1 MLFLLVP
8 ITGCTEQTTSTATQT
23 ASAAATKS
31 ADAGDLTLALRSM
44 RQLAE
49 GSDVQAAQR
58 TIFYLNQWL
67 SSDEDAYT
75 AWQPDRMLETLP
87 RAFRKVEGLA
97 DLDDSQF
104 NGQSDVPFLD
114 DISYLQQN
122 LWLRDIAQRAARQ
135 TGDSNLQAW
144 LKEIE
149 TTVGIPEAE
158 QLAAAERLLDW
169 TTRNIQL
176 DPLPAVPRDPLA
188 TAGAGETIMPSARG
202 EVGPGYAHLPIETLL
217 YGHGDAQE
225 RARIFILLCRQLG
238 IDAVMLGFREERSVV
253 PRGWIPAALV
263 GGKLYLFET
272 ALGLPIPGP
281 DGKGIATLAEVKK
294 QPEILRQLDVSGL
307 PPYPISEKDFKSG
320 EVAMIDAEPAA
331 LSRRMQL
338 LQAAMPANS
347 RLALAVLP
355 SRLDP
360 LLRKANVS
368 GVSLWNV
375 PFDAILYRIG
385 RQALAAKDPNVA
397 KEFRRQDI
405 IFSPSRPLV
414 KARNLHLQ
422 GRYEN
427 EDQKF
432 GARALYLQCRPP
444 NREIEAIR
452 TNEGYRKA
460 IGLQQT
466 LPENPNQRDA
476 LLAFYIDIA
485 YHGKFDATYW
495 LGLTY
500 YEAGKPGAAIEWL
513 KRTVEDVPTS
523 TWVAGG
529 RYNLARCYEQ
539 LGQPDVARQWLES
552 DKDSPQRHGNLLRAK
567 RLVKG
572 AGSTTA
578 SADAGTK

>member
-1 MLFLLVP
+1 MRAVRRGAAGAGLLAAILLVGAV
-8 ITGCTEQTTSTATQT
+8 GCIDQSTSSATATTSTV
-23 ASAAATKS
+23 ATKS
-31 ADAGDLTLALRSM
+31 ADASDLTLALRSM

-49 GSDVQAAQR
+49 GSDTQAAQR

-67 SSDEDAYT
+67 SSDPANR
-75 AWQPDRMLETLP
+75 AGWQPDRMLETLP
-87 RAFRKVEGLA
+87 RAFRRVEGLA
-97 DLDDSQF
+97 DLDESQF
-104 NGQSDVPFLD
+104 NGQSDVAFLD

-122 LWLRDIAQRAARQ
+122 LWLRDIAQRARRQ
-135 TGDSNLQAW
+135 TCASDPQPW

-149 TTVGIPEAE
+149 TSVGIPESE
-158 QLAAAERLLDW
+158 QLAAAEKLLDW

-176 DPLPAVPRDPLA
+176 DALPPVPRDPLA
-188 TAGAGETIMPSARG
+188 TAGAGETVMPSARG
-202 EVGPGYAHLPIETLL
+202 EVGPGYAHLPIEILL

-225 RARIFILLCRQLG
+225 RARIFILLCRQVG
-238 IDAVMLGFREERSVV
+238 IDAVMLGFPEEQSTVR
-253 PRGWIPAALV
+253 RGWLPAALV

-272 ALGLPIPGP
+272 SLGLPVPGP
-281 DGKGIATLAEVKK
+281 EGKGIATLDQVSKDK
-294 QPEILRQLDVSGL
+294 EILRQLDVSGL
-307 PPYPISEKDFKSG
+307 PPYPISDKDFKLG
-320 EVAMIDAEPAA
+320 VMAMIDAEPAA

-338 LQAAMPANS
+338 LQAAMPANT
-347 RLALAVLP
+347 RMALTVLA

-385 RQALAAKDPNVA
+385 RQMKAASDPNVA
-397 KEFRRQDI
+397 KEFQRQGVV
-405 IFSPSRPLV
+405 FSPGRPLV

-466 LPENPNQRDA
+466 LPENPVQRDA
-476 LLAFYIDIA
+476 LLGFYIDIA
-485 YHGKFDATYW
+485 YEGKFDATYW

-500 YEAGKPGAAIEWL
+500 YDAGKP
-513 KRTVEDVPTS
+513 
-523 TWVAGG
+523 
-529 RYNLARCYEQ
+529 ARRSN
-539 LGQPDVARQWLES
+539 G
-552 DKDSPQRHGNLLRAK
+552 
-567 RLVKG
+567 
-572 AGSTTA
+572 
-578 SADAGTK
+578 